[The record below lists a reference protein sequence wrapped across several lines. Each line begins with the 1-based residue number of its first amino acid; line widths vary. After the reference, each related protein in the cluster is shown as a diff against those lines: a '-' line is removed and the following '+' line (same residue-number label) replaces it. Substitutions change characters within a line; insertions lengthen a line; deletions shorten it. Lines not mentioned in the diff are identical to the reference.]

1 MTRTQ
6 KLQLEQSE
14 NRQAIGKALDTE
26 IEKRSD
32 TFTADLE
39 TLTKRATALETE
51 LQAAILASD
60 NVEVEVETREAP
72 EDRELADLIER
83 ADIGHVFDAA
93 ITGRLPDGAE
103 AELQQ
108 HFNLQGNQ
116 VPLAL
121 LHRADADDLELRTA
135 GVTPA
140 PATGNVGTTQAAIVP
155 YVFPQSSVSYLRI
168 PQPTVPVGESV
179 YTVLATAASPG
190 TPAKGADQAHSTGA
204 FAANVL
210 SPGRIQSSLFFARE
224 DAARLRGMGEA
235 LRQNLSDAL
244 ADELDQQVVGGS
256 AGLVAGST
264 LTNVDTST
272 ADTFATYLSRLAYDR
287 VDGRFAAT
295 AADLRL
301 LVGSATYADMAG
313 SYRAT
318 ASGMQALAELVAAT
332 GGVRVSAN
340 IPAVVS
346 TKQPAIVRRGSRMD
360 AVIPVWDGVTII
372 RDEVTQA
379 KAGEVILTAVMLY
392 AFKVLRGDGFAKVA
406 TKHA

>member
-1 MTRTQ
+1 MTRLQ

-14 NRQAIGKALDTE
+14 LRQKIGTALDTE
-26 IEKRSD
+26 IEQRSD
-32 TFTADLE
+32 TFADDLD

-51 LQAAILASD
+51 LRAAM
-60 NVEVEVETREAP
+60 VVGEEVEIETRETP

-108 HFNLQGNQ
+108 HFSLQGNQ
-116 VPLAL
+116 IPLAL
-121 LHRADADDLELRTA
+121 LHRADADELELRTS

-140 PATGNVGTTQAAIVP
+140 PATGSVGTTQAAIVP
-155 YVFPQSSVSYLRI
+155 YVFPAASVTYLRI

-210 SPGRIQSSLFFARE
+210 SPGRIQASLFFARE

-244 ADELDQQVVGGS
+244 ADELDQQVIGGT
-256 AGLVAGST
+256 AGLAAGST
-264 LTNVDTST
+264 LTNVDTSD
-272 ADTFATYLSRLAYDR
+272 ADTYATYLDRLAYSR
-287 VDGRFAAT
+287 IDGRFAAT

-301 LVGSATYADMAG
+301 LVGSATYADMAKT
-313 SYRAT
+313 YRAD
-318 ASGMQALAELVAAT
+318 ASGMQALAELVSAT

-340 IPAVVS
+340 IPAVAS
-346 TKQPAIVRRGSRMD
+346 TKQPVIVRRGSRMD
-360 AVIPVWDGVTII
+360 AVIPVWDGVDHHP
-372 RDEVTQA
+372 R
-379 KAGEVILTAVMLY
+379 
-392 AFKVLRGDGFAKVA
+392 RGDAGQSRRSHPYGRDAVRLQGA
-406 TKHA
+406 AG